1 LLGLSYM
8 KRRSFFNLLAAVA
21 SAVFILG
28 LSAFGWLW
36 SHSPLALLK
45 GAAHPNPEAIIFV
58 SKQAPLMASLQ
69 VPPDRL
75 IDLATALA
83 KPGDR
88 HRTHQ
93 SLEQLRDGL
102 LGDGLNYDKDV
113 KPWLGQEVTAAI
125 TSADFDRDDSNGKA
139 GGYLLALTTKNALAS
154 REFLQRFWQARST
167 TDAFTFEQYKGTEL
181 IYGTV
186 DPDKTT
192 PLNLAS
198 AVVGDRFLLFANS
211 PRVLKNAINNV
222 QAVELNLGNS
232 PDYQKAIAALP
243 NNRLG
248 LVYSNLPQLAN
259 LTGDSKALDSV
270 SLEAMQA
277 VALGLGAN
285 RQGLIAHS
293 AILDSSPAQT
303 ATATANALLKYLP
316 GTASIALSGQN
327 LNQFW
332 AGLNTETKGY
342 ALADTLLPKTLKTW
356 ETTWGLNLP
365 EDLFSWVTGD
375 YVLGLLPSAHQTDW
389 IFAADRTNPDS
400 AAKLG
405 KLDSLAQQK
414 GLTLVQESLGD
425 RTVSLW
431 KDKDKVVGAWTSEGN
446 AILLASSLEALT
458 AGLKHTSMSQTPG
471 YLGAIGSVNSANNG
485 IAYIDWDQA
494 KPWLEQQFPIVRA
507 LEFVAQ
513 PLFGRLKRVTVTSY
527 GGEEGVEKGDVVFGL

>member
-1 LLGLSYM
+1 LLGLSFM
-8 KRRSFFNLLAAVA
+8 KRRSFFNLLATVA
-21 SAVFILG
+21 STVFILG
-28 LSAFGWLW
+28 LTAFGWLW

-75 IDLATALA
+75 IDLGTALA
-83 KPGDR
+83 KSGDR
-88 HRTHQ
+88 TPTRQ
-93 SLEQLRDGL
+93 SLEQWRDGL
-102 LGDGLNYDKDV
+102 LGDRLNYDKDV
-113 KPWLGQEVTAAI
+113 KPWLGEEVTAAI

-167 TDAFTFEQYKGTEL
+167 TNAFTFEQYKGTEL

-211 PRVLKNAINNV
+211 PMVLKNAINNV
-222 QAVELNLGNS
+222 QAVDLNLGNS

-248 LVYSNLPQLAN
+248 LVYSNLPELAS

-285 RQGLIAHS
+285 RQGLVAHS

-303 ATATANALLKYLP
+303 ATASTNDLLKYLP

-332 AGLNTETKGY
+332 TRLNTETKGY
-342 ALADTLLPKTLKTW
+342 ALAETLLPKTLKTW

-375 YVLGLLPSAHQTDW
+375 YALGVLPSGKRTDW
-389 IFAADRTNPDS
+389 IFAADRTSTTNLDKFDQV
-400 AAKLG
+400 AK
-405 KLDSLAQQK
+405 QR
-414 GLTLVQESLGD
+414 GLTLVQEDLGD
-425 RTVSLW
+425 RKVSLW
-431 KDKDKVVGAWTSEGN
+431 KNKDEVAGVWVSEGN
-446 AILLASSLEALT
+446 TIVFASSLEALK
-458 AGLKHTSMSQTPG
+458 AGLSSPSIGKTPG
-471 YLGAIGSVNSANNG
+471 FAGAIGSVNSANNG
-485 IAYIDWDQA
+485 VAYVDWAQA

-527 GGEEGVEKGDVVFGL
+527 GGGDGVERGDVVLGL

>member
-1 LLGLSYM
+1 LLGLIYM

-69 VPPDRL
+69 VPSDRL
-75 IDLATALA
+75 IDLGTALA

-88 HRTHQ
+88 TPTRQ

-102 LGDGLNYDKDV
+102 LGDRLNYDKDV
-113 KPWLGQEVTAAI
+113 KPWLGEEVTAAI

-167 TDAFTFEQYKGTEL
+167 TEAFTFEQYKGTEL

-186 DPDKTT
+186 DAAKPT

-211 PRVLKNAINNV
+211 PMVLKNAINNV

-248 LVYSNLPQLAN
+248 LVYSNLPELAS

-277 VALGLGAN
+277 IALGLGAN

-293 AILDSSPAQT
+293 VLLDSSPTQT
-303 ATATANALLKYLP
+303 ATDRTNDLLKYLP
-316 GTASIALSGQN
+316 GTTSIALSGQN

-332 AGLNTETKGY
+332 ARLNTETKGY
-342 ALADTLLPKTLKTW
+342 ALAETLLPKTLKTW

-375 YVLGLLPSAHQTDW
+375 YALGVLPSAQRTDS
-389 IFAADRTNPDS
+389 AS
-400 AAKLG
+400 AAKLD
-405 KLDSLAQQK
+405 KLDSVAKQK
-414 GLTLVQESLGD
+414 GLTLVQEMVGD
-425 RTVSLW
+425 RKVSVW
-431 KDKDKVVGAWTSEGN
+431 KNKGEVAGAWTSEGD
-446 AILLASSLEALT
+446 AIVFASSLEALK
-458 AGLKHTSMSQTPG
+458 AGLNNPSIGKTPG
-471 YLGAIGSVNSANNG
+471 FAGAIKSVDSANNG
-485 IAYIDWDQA
+485 VAYVDWDQA
-494 KPWLEQQFPIVRA
+494 KPWLEQQFPIVQA

-527 GGEEGVEKGDVVFGL
+527 GGGEGIEKGEVVLGL

>member
-8 KRRSFFNLLAAVA
+8 KRRSFFNLLATVA

-28 LSAFGWLW
+28 LGAFGWLW
-36 SHSPLALLK
+36 SHSPLSLLK

-75 IDLATALA
+75 IDLAAALA

-88 HRTHQ
+88 SRTHQ
-93 SLEQLRDGL
+93 TLANFRDGL

-113 KPWLGQEVTAAI
+113 KPWLGEEVTAAI
-125 TSADFDRDDSNGKA
+125 TSSDFDRDDSNGKA

-167 TDAFTFEQYKGTEL
+167 SEAFTFEQYKGTEL
-181 IYGTV
+181 IYGTL
-186 DPDKTT
+186 DAAKPT

-211 PRVLKNAINNV
+211 PMVLKNAINNV

-248 LVYSNLPQLAN
+248 LVYSNLPQLAS

-277 VALGLGAN
+277 IALGLGAN
-285 RQGLIAHS
+285 RQGLVAHS
-293 AILDSSPAQT
+293 VLLDSSPAQT
-303 ATATANALLKYLP
+303 ATASTNALLKYLP

-332 AGLNTETKGY
+332 TRLNTETKGY
-342 ALADTLLPKTLKTW
+342 ALAETLLPKTLKTW

-375 YVLGLLPSAHQTDW
+375 YALGLLPAADRTDW
-389 IFAADRTNPDS
+389 IFAADRTSTTNLDKFDQV
-400 AAKLG
+400 AK
-405 KLDSLAQQK
+405 QR
-414 GLTLVQESLGD
+414 GLTLVQEMVGD
-425 RTVSLW
+425 RKVSVW
-431 KDKDKVVGAWTSEGN
+431 KNKDEVAGAWTSEGN
-446 AILLASSLEALT
+446 AIVFASSLEALK
-458 AGLKHTSMSQTPG
+458 AGLNNPSIGKTPG
-471 YLGAIGSVNSANNG
+471 FAGALKSVDSANNG
-485 IAYIDWDQA
+485 VAYVDWDQA

-513 PLFGRLKRVTVTSY
+513 PLFGSLKRVTVTSY
-527 GGEEGVEKGDVVFGL
+527 GGEEGIEKGDVVLGL

>member
-1 LLGLSYM
+1 M
-8 KRRSFFNLLAAVA
+8 
-21 SAVFILG
+21 LG

-45 GAAHPNPEAIIFV
+45 GATHPNPEAIIFV

-69 VPPDRL
+69 GESDRL
-75 IDLATALA
+75 IALAAAVA

-88 HRTHQ
+88 TRTRQ
-93 SLEQLRDGL
+93 SLQQLRDGL
-102 LGDGLNYDKDV
+102 LGEGLNYDKDV
-113 KPWLGQEVTAAI
+113 KPWLGEEVTAAI
-125 TSADFDRDDSNGKA
+125 TSSDFDRDDSNGKK

-167 TDAFTFEQYKGTEL
+167 DQAFTFEQYKGTEL

-186 DPDKTT
+186 DQDKPT

-211 PRVLKNAINNV
+211 PNVLKNAINNV
-222 QAVELNLGNS
+222 QASELNLSQS

-259 LTGDSKALDSV
+259 LIGDSKALDNV
-270 SLEAMQA
+270 SLEAIQA

-285 RQGLIAHS
+285 RQGLVAHS
-293 AILDSSPAQT
+293 AILDSSPSQT
-303 ATATANALLKYLP
+303 ATASSNALLKYLP
-316 GTASIALSGQN
+316 EGASIALSSQN

-332 AGLNTETKGY
+332 TRLTQETQGY
-342 ALADTLLPKTLKTW
+342 ALAETLLPNTLKTW

-375 YVLGLLPSAHQTDW
+375 YALGLLPGAKQTDW
-389 IFAADRTNPDS
+389 IFAASRTSTTNLD
-400 AAKLG
+400 
-405 KLDSLAQQK
+405 KLDQVAKQK

-425 RTVSLW
+425 RTISLW
-431 KDKDKVVGAWTSEGN
+431 KNKDAVAGAWASEGN
-446 AILLASSLEALT
+446 AIVFASSLEALT
-458 AGLKHTSMSQTPG
+458 AGLKNASIAQTPG
-471 YLGAIGSVNSANNG
+471 FAGAMGSVNSANNG
-485 IAYIDWDQA
+485 VAYIDWAKA
-494 KPWLEQQFPIVRA
+494 KPWLEQQFPIVRT

-513 PLFGRLKRVTVTSY
+513 PLFGRLKQVTVTSY
-527 GGEEGVEKGDVVFGL
+527 GGGEGIETGDVVLGLE

>member
-75 IDLATALA
+75 IDLGTALA

-88 HRTHQ
+88 SRTRQ
-93 SLEQLRDGL
+93 TLANFRDGL

-113 KPWLGQEVTAAI
+113 KPWLGEEVTAAI
-125 TSADFDRDDSNGKA
+125 TSSDFDRDNSNGKK

-167 TDAFTFEQYKGTEL
+167 ANAFTFEQYKGTEL

-186 DPDKTT
+186 DPSKPT

-211 PRVLKNAINNV
+211 PSVLKNAINNV
-222 QAVELNLGNS
+222 QASELNLGNS
-232 PDYQKAIAALP
+232 RDYQKAIAALP

-248 LVYSNLPQLAN
+248 LVYSNLPELAN

-270 SLEAMQA
+270 SLEAIQA
-277 VALGLGAN
+277 IALGLSAN
-285 RQGLIAHS
+285 RQGLVAHS
-293 AILDSSPAQT
+293 AILDSSPNQT
-303 ATATANALLKYLP
+303 ATDRTNALLKYLP
-316 GTASIALSGQN
+316 GTASIALSGQD
-327 LNQFW
+327 LKQFW
-332 AGLNTETKGY
+332 TRLNTETQGY
-342 ALADTLLPKTLKTW
+342 ALADALLPKTLRTW

-365 EDLFSWVTGD
+365 EDLFSWVTGN
-375 YVLGLLPSAHQTDW
+375 YALGILPSAKRTDW
-389 IFAADRTNPDS
+389 IFAADRTS
-400 AAKLG
+400 ETAAKLD
-405 KLDSLAQQK
+405 KLDQIAKQK
-414 GLTLVQESLGD
+414 GLALVQQLVGD
-425 RTVSLW
+425 RTVALW
-431 KDKDKVVGAWTSEGN
+431 KNKDEVAGAWTNEGN
-446 AILLASSLEALT
+446 AIVFASSLETLT
-458 AGLKHTSMSQTPG
+458 LGLKNASIAQTPG
-471 YLGAIGSVNSANNG
+471 FTGAIRLVHSANNG
-485 IAYIDWDQA
+485 IAYIDWAQA

-513 PLFGRLKRVTVTSY
+513 PLFGRLTQVTVTSY
-527 GGEEGVEKGDVVFGL
+527 GGEEGIEKGDVVLGLE